1 MDFIQIVTGLGLD
14 PGLTLAVVTLLFA
27 ISEVLAYVKSVNASG
42 VFQFIHDLLK
52 KLVAKKG

>member
-14 PGLTLAVVTLLFA
+14 QGLTLAVVTLLFA